1 MTHDHKQDSCCGGDK
16 HHEHEKSKPEKE
28 KDGCCG
34 GKKDKKPETDTA
46 EKSKTQ
52 DGGCCGGGHK

>member
-16 HHEHEKSKPEKE
+16 HHGHEKNKPETEKE

-34 GKKDKKPETDTA
+34 GQKDKKPET
-46 EKSKTQ
+46 EKAKTQ